1 VYELIL
7 IIVQI
12 IHFGGGAYIAIPV
25 PVDFENAVDGGGH
38 HVVADV
44 EFAAVVQEGAVD
56 VGLDDVGHEV
66 AVGVLDFLLDQT
78 LYF

>member
-1 VYELIL
+1 M
-7 IIVQI
+7 
-12 IHFGGGAYIAIPV
+12 
-25 PVDFENAVDGGGH
+25 
-38 HVVADV
+38 ADV

-66 AVGVLDFLLDQT
+66 AIGVLDFLLDQT